1 MTGGVIFRR
10 HCRQVVTQGAVLL
23 TCLQSNCVSASLSTL
38 CSTNYHWSS
47 KVELKFKVD
56 GSESEMEISKEV
68 AMRIQATFQTET
80 FSVELLLRCF
90 RHMCVSASMSTDPG
104 PDNQSWVELVFKVDG
119 KLSTSKMEISKEAA
133 NRIAQNFELGKFNLY
148 SVIP

>member
-1 MTGGVIFRR
+1 
-10 HCRQVVTQGAVLL
+10 
-23 TCLQSNCVSASLSTL
+23 
-38 CSTNYHWSS
+38 
-47 KVELKFKVD
+47 
-56 GSESEMEISKEV
+56 MEISKEV